1 MNFKDYKFIL
11 IRYILFVLTL
21 ILIIIGILGVKIAI
35 PIAII
40 LLGITCI
47 LKSFPILQSGNKK
60 LVIFSIICGL
70 LIILCGVKSIFM
82 MY

>member
-1 MNFKDYKFIL
+1 MKFDNYKFTL
-11 IRYILFVLTL
+11 IRCVLFVLTL

-47 LKSFPILQSGNKK
+47 LKSLPILQSGNKK
-60 LVIFSIICGL
+60 MVISSIICGL
-70 LIILCGVKSIFM
+70 LIILCGVKSIF
-82 MY
+82 